1 MDAAELNLAGLN
13 LSRLRERFAVE
24 GVLAFERAASGLVF
38 ARVTSAAAEA
48 TIYLQGAHLA
58 EWKPAGQEP
67 VLFLSAR
74 SQYVP
79 GKAIRGGVPVI
90 FPWFGPRHDGKAGP
104 QHGFARTSVWELA
117 FAAVAGDD
125 VHLTFTLGPSEVSR
139 ALGFDHFRV
148 AYRMT
153 IGKRLRLEM
162 MVANDLDAAEG
173 EGAALVFEEAL
184 HTYFAVSE
192 VERVDLMGLGGTA
205 YLDKQDGARR
215 KMQAEGAV
223 RLTEET
229 DRVYVET
236 TATCVVE
243 DAGAG
248 RRIVVEKS
256 GSRATVVWNP
266 WAEATAQMADMEPD
280 GWRGMLCVESANVGE
295 SAVTLRPGE
304 THTMRA
310 EIWVEA
316 IS

>member
-1 MDAAELNLAGLN
+1 MDLVDLDQ
-13 LSRLRERFAVE
+13 RFAVP
-24 GVLAFERAASGLVF
+24 GVLGFERSASGLVF
-38 ARVTSAAAEA
+38 ARVTSAVAEA
-48 TIYLQGAHLA
+48 TVYLQGAHLA
-58 EWKPAGQEP
+58 EWKPAGHEP

-74 SQYVP
+74 SQYMP

-104 QHGFARTSVWELA
+104 QHGFARTSMWELA
-117 FAAVAGDD
+117 FAAVAGDE

-173 EGAALVFEEAL
+173 EGAALVYEEAL
-184 HTYFAVSE
+184 HSYFAVSD

-205 YLDKQDGARR
+205 YLDKQDEAKR
-215 KMQAEGAV
+215 KVQPEGAV

-229 DRVYVET
+229 DRVYLNT

-248 RRIVVEKS
+248 RRIVVEKA

-266 WAEATAQMADMEPD
+266 WLEATAKMGDMEPD
-280 GWRGMLCVESANVGE
+280 GWKRMLCVETANVGE

-304 THTMRA
+304 THTMRV
-310 EIWVEA
+310 EISVEA

>member
-1 MDAAELNLAGLN
+1 MDAADLDQ
-13 LSRLRERFAVE
+13 RFAVP
-24 GVLAFERAASGLVF
+24 GVLGFEKTAAGLVF

-58 EWKPAGQEP
+58 EWRPTGEEP

-74 SQYVP
+74 SGYAP
-79 GKAIRGGVPVI
+79 GRAIRGGVPVI
-90 FPWFGPRHDGKAGP
+90 FPWFGPRHDGSAGP
-104 QHGFARTSVWELA
+104 QHGFARTAVWELA
-117 FAAVAGDD
+117 FAAVAGDE
-125 VHLTFTLGPSEVSR
+125 VHLTFTLGPSEGSR

-173 EGAALVFEEAL
+173 GAALVYEEAL
-184 HTYFAVSE
+184 HSYFAVSD
-192 VERVDLMGLGGTA
+192 VERVELIGLGGTA
-205 YLDKQDGARR
+205 YLDKQDGAKR
-215 KMQAEGAV
+215 KVQAEGAV

-243 DAGAG
+243 DAAAG

-266 WAEATAQMADMEPD
+266 WAESTAKMADMEPD
-280 GWRGMLCVESANVGE
+280 GWRKMLCVESANVGE

-310 EIWVEA
+310 EIRVEA
-316 IS
+316 MS

>member
-1 MDAAELNLAGLN
+1 MDAAELRN
-13 LSRLRERFAVE
+13 RFAVE
-24 GVLAFERAASGLVF
+24 GVLAFEQAPSGLVF
-38 ARVTSAAAEA
+38 ARVTSSAAEA
-48 TIYLQGAHLA
+48 TVYLQGAHLA
-58 EWKPAGQEP
+58 EWRPAGEKP

-74 SQYVP
+74 SGYVP

-90 FPWFGPRHDGKAGP
+90 FPWFGPRHDGNAGP

-117 FAAVAGDD
+117 FAAVAGDE

-153 IGKRLRLEM
+153 IGKRLKLEM

-173 EGAALVFEEAL
+173 GAELVFEEAL
-184 HTYFAVSE
+184 HSYFAVSD
-192 VERVDLMGLGGTA
+192 VARVDLMGLGGAA
-205 YLDKQDGARR
+205 YLDKQDGAKR
-215 KMQAEGAV
+215 KVQAEGAV
-223 RLTEET
+223 RLTEIM

-243 DAGAG
+243 DVPAA

-266 WAEATAQMADMEPD
+266 WAEAAAKMGDMEPD
-280 GWRGMLCVESANVGE
+280 GWKRMLCVETANVE
-295 SAVTLRPGE
+295 ECAVKLPPGE

-310 EIWVEA
+310 EIRVEA